1 MAMAWSP
8 DEQKRL
14 TVVPATLTGRPARRS
29 ATRATLLPWAPL
41 GCAQPMI
48 TSSISLLSSWG
59 TLPSASL
66 MQWAARSSGRVRLN
80 DPRND
85 LASGVRELATTTASL
100 IGAPF
105 WVRQVGGSIPRLR
118 CFVPL
123 QRAGPAVDNDGGAG
137 HERGGLGGEEDAR
150 VSDLLHLA
158 PAAHS
163 GAAGHRVVGL
173 LGRRGVLLGQY
184 AQIPFGIHWTGS
196 AANGAD
202 QLAAPG
208 HAKLSREVDH
218 GGFGRA
224 VVRHHRRA
232 VHPGD
237 GGEVDDRAATSLRH
251 HLLAGPL
258 AAEEHTVDVDLDH
271 RVPAVGA
278 DVLDLG
284 PKRGA
289 RVVDH
294 DVEPPHLLRGSLDQ
308 RLNRFFLTDVHDP

>member
-1 MAMAWSP
+1 MAIAWSP

-66 MQWAARSSGRVRLN
+66 MQWAARSSGRVMLN

-100 IGAPF
+100 IRAPF
-105 WVRQVGGSIPRLR
+105 WVRQVAASIPCLGRL
-118 CFVPL
+118 VPF
-123 QRAGPAVDNDGGAG
+123 AGARPAVDDDGGAG
-137 HERGGLGGEEDAR
+137 HERGGFRGEEDAW
-150 VSDLLHLA
+150 VGDLVDLA
-158 PAAHS
+158 PPAHARAAR
-163 GAAGHRVVGL
+163 HRVVGL
-173 LGRRGVLLGQY
+173 LGHCGVLFGQH
-184 AQIPFGIHWTGS
+184 AQVAFGLHRPRGD
-196 AANGAD
+196 AVDAD
-202 QLAAPG
+202 AEATPRHSQLAG
-208 HAKLSREVDH
+208 EVDH
-218 GGFGRA
+218 GGLARA
-224 VVRHHRRA
+224 
-232 VHPGD
+232 
-237 GGEVDDRAATSLRH
+237 
-251 HLLAGPL
+251 L
-258 AAEEHTVDVDLDH
+258 AAEEDAVDVDLDH

-284 PKRGA
+284 AKRRA

-294 DVEPPHLLRGSLDQ
+294 DVDAPHLFCGALDEALDSVLLAYVH
-308 RLNRFFLTDVHDP
+308 RLAEGAAP